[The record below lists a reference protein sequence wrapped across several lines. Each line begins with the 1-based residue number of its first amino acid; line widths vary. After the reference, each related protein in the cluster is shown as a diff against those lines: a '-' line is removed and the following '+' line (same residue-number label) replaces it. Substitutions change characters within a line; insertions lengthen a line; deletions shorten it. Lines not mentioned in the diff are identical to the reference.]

1 MKLSTQAHLHRMQDV
16 SLDKTRQDKTRHASD
31 VWRNRAVLTDI
42 CYSRTHHTVLGHE
55 GALLV

>member
-1 MKLSTQAHLHRMQDV
+1 MQQGV
-16 SLDKTRQDKTRHASD
+16 SLDKRQERTRQDKARHASD
-31 VWRNRAVLTDI
+31 VCRNRAVLTDI

>member
-1 MKLSTQAHLHRMQDV
+1 MHMKCYTQAHFQRMQDV
-16 SLDKTRQDKTRHASD
+16 ISQDKARHASD

-42 CYSRTHHTVLGHE
+42 CYSRTHHKVLGHE